1 MSSAK
6 LIEVIKLAGL
16 QAAEASKP
24 VNIFE
29 GKVVMANPLEV
40 EIEQANRVN
49 SDFLEVSERLTDHFE
64 YMTSV
69 ENDFEDIKDKSKY
82 EARKKYIV
90 YGGLKAGDKVIL
102 ARKAGGQKYF
112 EIDKEGE
119 TRRYL

>member
-29 GKVVMANPLEV
+29 GKVVRANPLEV
-40 EIEQANRVN
+40 EIERTNRVN

-90 YGGLKAGDKVIL
+90 YSGLKAGDKVIL

-112 EIDKEGE
+112 VIDRAGE
-119 TRRYL
+119 TR